1 MGRQIRI
8 FEHER
13 LTLHEDARGQ
23 NLEPSELARLYDF
36 NDRND
41 NKYFTGIRD
50 GVKFSSYVG
59 VIQIGGLTIEV
70 LPKSDRE
77 RGDEGDAERW
87 HGVLLDM
94 LRICRKVS
102 VNAVSESNLR
112 RRHHSILELYF
123 EVYLDEVEQLLRQ
136 GLVKKYRR
144 KAGNATSLKG
154 QILFSQHL
162 QRNLIHQERF
172 YTKHQ
177 VYDPVN
183 PINQILLEGLHAV
196 ADFTR
201 SSTLSQRTA
210 QLIEV
215 FPFHT
220 RQRIE
225 AHHFDRLSDDRGV
238 SRYQRALTIARMLLL
253 HYSPS
258 IQSGKDQMLALLFD
272 MNALWEEYIYRM
284 LVRAATPEFEVRPQ
298 QSKPFW
304 QSHTVRPDI
313 VVTRRDGDSSTTF
326 VIDTK
331 WKVLDSRNPRPT
343 DDDLKQMF
351 VYNEYWSAGHSML
364 LYPTTYEREEV
375 MGHYWSQDEEGKK
388 LHSCKLAFVSVL
400 GDDGKLNLNIGQTI
414 FERLRGIVY

>member
-1 MGRQIRI
+1 MARQFRV
-8 FEHER
+8 FEHDK
-13 LTLHEDARGQ
+13 LTLYEDARGQ
-23 NLEPSELARLYDF
+23 KLEQSELARLYDF

-50 GVKFSSYVG
+50 GVKFTSYVG
-59 VIQIGGLTIEV
+59 VIQIGDLTIEV

-77 RGDEGDAERW
+77 PGDVDRW

-94 LRICRKVS
+94 LRICRKVN
-102 VNAVSESNLR
+102 VNAVSEANLR
-112 RRHHSILELYF
+112 RRHHSVLELYF
-123 EVYLDEVEQLLRQ
+123 ELYLDEVEQLLRQ

-172 YTKHQ
+172 FTQHQ

-183 PINQILLEGLHAV
+183 PINQILLEGLHVV

-201 SSTLSQRTA
+201 SPTLSQRTA
-210 QLIEV
+210 QLIDA
-215 FPFHT
+215 FPFHA

-225 AHHFDRLSDDRGV
+225 AHHFARLNEDRGV
-238 SRYQRALTIARMLLL
+238 SHYQRAMSIARMLLL

-272 MNALWEEYIYRM
+272 MNTLWEEYIYRM
-284 LVRAATPEFEVRPQ
+284 LVRSAPPEFEVRPQ
-298 QSKPFW
+298 QSKRFW
-304 QSHTVRPDI
+304 ENHTVRPDL
-313 VVTRRDGDSSTTF
+313 VVTRADGDSSTTF

-331 WKVLDSRNPRPT
+331 WKILDTRHPKPG

-364 LYPTTYEREEV
+364 LYPTTSESKEV
-375 MGHYWSQDEEGKK
+375 LGHFWSQDETGEKI
-388 LHSCKLAFVSVL
+388 HACKLALVSIL
-400 GDDGKLNLNIGQTI
+400 DEEGKLNLNIGRSI
-414 FERLRGIVY
+414 FERLSVIAS

>member
-1 MGRQIRI
+1 MARQFSV

-13 LTLHEDARGQ
+13 LTLSEDARGQ
-23 NLEPSELARLYDF
+23 KLEQSELERLYDF

-50 GVKFSSYVG
+50 GVKFTSYVG
-59 VIQIGGLTIEV
+59 VIQIGDLTIEV

-77 RGDEGDAERW
+77 PGDLERW

-94 LRICRKVS
+94 LRICGKVN
-102 VNAVSESNLR
+102 VNAISESNLR
-112 RRHHSILELYF
+112 RRHHSVLESYF
-123 EVYLDEVEQLLRQ
+123 ELYLDELEQLLRQ

-172 YTKHQ
+172 FTQYQ

-201 SSTLSQRTA
+201 SPTLNQRTV
-210 QLIEV
+210 QLIEA
-215 FPFHT
+215 FPFSA
-220 RQRIE
+220 RKGIE
-225 AHHFDRLSDDRGV
+225 AHHFDRLSDHRGV
-238 SRYQRALTIARMLLL
+238 SRYQRALSIARMLLL

-284 LVRAATPEFEVRPQ
+284 LVRAATPEFEVHPQ
-298 QSKPFW
+298 QSKRFW
-304 QSHTVRPDI
+304 ESHTVRPDLI
-313 VVTRRDGDSSTTF
+313 VTRRNGDSSTTF

-331 WKVLDSRNPRPT
+331 WKVLDMRHPRPS
-343 DDDLKQMF
+343 DEDLKQMF

-364 LYPTTYEREEV
+364 LYPTTYERQEV
-375 MGHYWSQDEEGKK
+375 MGYFYSQDEKGEKI
-388 LHSCKLAFVSVL
+388 HSCKLAFVSVL

-414 FERLRGIVY
+414 FERLRRVKF

>member
-1 MGRQIRI
+1 MARLFRV
-8 FEHER
+8 FEHDK
-13 LTLHEDARGQ
+13 LTLYEDARGQ
-23 NLEPSELARLYDF
+23 KLEQSELARLYDF

-50 GVKFSSYVG
+50 GVKFTSYVG
-59 VIQIGGLTIEV
+59 VIQIGDLTIEV

-77 RGDEGDAERW
+77 PGDVDRW
-87 HGVLLDM
+87 HRVLLDM
-94 LRICRKVS
+94 LRICRKVN
-102 VNAVSESNLR
+102 VNAISEANLR
-112 RRHHSILELYF
+112 RRHHSVLELYF
-123 EVYLDEVEQLLRQ
+123 ELYLDEVEQLLRQ

-172 YTKHQ
+172 FTQHQ

-201 SSTLSQRTA
+201 SPTLSQRTA
-210 QLIEV
+210 QLIDA

-238 SRYQRALTIARMLLL
+238 SRYQRALSIARMLLL

-258 IQSGKDQMLALLFD
+258 IQSGQDQMLALLFD

-284 LVRAATPEFEVRPQ
+284 LVRSATPEFEVRPQ

-304 QSHTVRPDI
+304 ESHTVRPDL
-313 VVTRRDGDSSTTF
+313 VVIRRNGDTSTTF

-331 WKVLDSRNPRPT
+331 WKVLDSRYPRPT

-375 MGHYWSQDEEGKK
+375 MGHYWSQDEEGEKI
-388 LHSCKLAFVSVL
+388 HSCKLAFVSVL
-400 GDDGKLNLNIGQTI
+400 GDDGNLNLNIGRSI
-414 FERLRGIVY
+414 FERLSGIVY

>member
-1 MGRQIRI
+1 MGRQIRV
-8 FEHER
+8 FEHGR
-13 LTLHEDARGQ
+13 LTLHKDAFGQ
-23 NLEPSELARLYDF
+23 KLEREELARLYDF

-70 LPKSDRE
+70 LPKSDVE
-77 RGDEGDAERW
+77 RGDENDLERW
-87 HGVLLDM
+87 HGVLLEM
-94 LRICRKVS
+94 LRICRKVNL
-102 VNAVSESNLR
+102 NAVSEANLR

-123 EVYLDEVEQLLRQ
+123 EVYLDEVEQLLRR

-144 KAGNATSLKG
+144 IEGNATSLKG

-177 VYDPVN
+177 VYDRVN

-201 SSTLSQRTA
+201 SPSLRQRAA
-210 QLIEV
+210 QLIEA
-215 FPFHT
+215 FPFHA

-225 AHHFDRLSDDRGV
+225 AHHFDRLNEDRGV
-238 SRYQRALTIARMLLL
+238 SHYQRALSIARMLLL

-284 LVRAATPEFEVRPQ
+284 LVRSAPPEFEVRPQ
-298 QSKPFW
+298 QRKRFW
-304 QSHTVRPDI
+304 ENHTVRPDL
-313 VVTRRDGDSSTTF
+313 VVTRTDGDSSTTF

-331 WKVLDSRNPRPT
+331 WKILDTSHPKPS
-343 DDDLKQMF
+343 DGDLKQMF

-364 LYPTTYEREEV
+364 LYPTTSESKEV
-375 MGHYWSQDEEGKK
+375 LGHYWSQDETGEK
-388 LHSCKLAFVSVL
+388 LHACKLALVSVL
-400 GDDGKLNLNIGQTI
+400 DEVGKLNLNIGRSI
-414 FERLRGIVY
+414 FERLSGIAN